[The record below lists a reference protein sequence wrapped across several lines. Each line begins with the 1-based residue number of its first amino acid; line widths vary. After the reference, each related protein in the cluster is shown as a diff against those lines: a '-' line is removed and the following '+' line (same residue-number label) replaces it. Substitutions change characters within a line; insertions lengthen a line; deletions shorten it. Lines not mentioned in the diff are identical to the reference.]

1 MIVQRR
7 LAGKPILTPLEIIR
21 RAQTGTLVD
30 EDGNVVTLELF
41 SGLSNTELQ
50 DFANRLPCRIPPEIA
65 ELLGACSGFYGTVE
79 QVDFSGR
86 DLMFEF
92 EAAFPYGLPIAAD
105 GYGNFWVVDLLPA
118 TINWG
123 PIYFACHDA
132 PVILYQADSL
142 DQFLRELFRMFEP
155 PHQSLIDDVHE
166 DRLAHVWQTNPGV
179 LSHEQC
185 LRSEDPIL
193 SAFARKLDESFQ
205 IIDLRLA
212 KPGDGFSWG
221 RYGPKT
227 QIQRFGTHAVFAY
240 KKPKGIIS
248 RLLGR
253 TR

>member
-1 MIVQRR
+1 M
-7 LAGKPILTPLEIIR
+7 TPLEIIC

-41 SGLSNTELQ
+41 PGLSNTELQ
-50 DFANRLPCRIPPEIA
+50 DFANRVPCRIPPEIA
-65 ELLGACSGFYGTVE
+65 ELLGACSGFSGTVE

-105 GYGNFWVVDLLPA
+105 GYGNFWVVDLLPT
-118 TINWG
+118 TIKWG

-142 DQFLRELFRMFEP
+142 DQFLRELFRIFEP

-185 LRSEDPIL
+185 LRSEDPVL
-193 SAFARKLDESFQ
+193 SAFACELDESFQ

-221 RYGPKT
+221 RYGPKM
-227 QIQRFGTHAVFAY
+227 QIQRFGAHAVFAY
-240 KKPKGIIS
+240 KKPKSIMS
-248 RLLGR
+248 RLLGGAR
-253 TR
+253 

>member
-7 LAGKPILTPLEIIR
+7 LAGKPVLTPLEIIR

-41 SGLSNTELQ
+41 PGLSNTELQ
-50 DFANRLPCRIPPEIA
+50 DFAHRLPCRIPPEIA
-65 ELLGACSGFYGTVE
+65 ELLGACRGFYGTVE

-105 GYGNFWVVDLLPA
+105 GFGNFWVVDLLPT
-118 TINWG
+118 TITWG

-166 DRLAHVWQTNPGV
+166 DRLAHVWHTNPGV

-185 LRSEDPIL
+185 LSSEDPIL
-193 SAFARKLDESFQ
+193 SAFARELDESFQ

-240 KKPKGIIS
+240 QKPKSFIS

-253 TR
+253 TG

>member
-1 MIVQRR
+1 M
-7 LAGKPILTPLEIIR
+7 TPLEIIR

-41 SGLSNTELQ
+41 PGLSNTELQ
-50 DFANRLPCRIPPEIA
+50 DFASRLPCRIPPEVA
-65 ELLGACSGFYGTVE
+65 ELLGACSGFSGTVE

-105 GYGNFWVVDLLPA
+105 GFGNFWVVDLLPT
-118 TINWG
+118 TIKWG

-166 DRLAHVWQTNPGV
+166 DRLAHVWKSNPGV
-179 LSHEQC
+179 LSHEQS

-193 SAFARKLDESFQ
+193 SAFACELDESFQ

-240 KKPKGIIS
+240 KKPKSIIS

-253 TR
+253 AR